1 MGGYYGAGGGVG
13 SGASG
18 GPGWRPVRA
27 RALVFPVILILVGG
41 LFLYAS
47 WRPEFDAWRILG
59 MYWPVILI
67 LLGLGR
73 IWDNTRRGGPATQ
86 RYTSGGTIAVLVF
99 VAVIALLL
107 VRGRS
112 LAHARQSS
120 GGMQHTTRTV
130 EAGGVKDVRASI
142 EMPAGELTVS
152 GGSAT
157 LLDARFDQ
165 PGNSGDPQV
174 QYDHSSASGV
184 LKISEGD
191 SDTHV
196 VFPSHGDR
204 RWNLRFGQDVPL
216 DLKIDMGAGQGN
228 LNLRDVPLTKLELNI
243 GAGQVNADL
252 TGQRDQDLNADIEG
266 GVGEADIRL
275 PRNVGVMVEAS
286 GGIGS
291 LDTDGLRKDGD
302 RYVNA
307 VYGKTPATIHL
318 KVEGGIGH
326 IILRLE

>member
-1 MGGYYGAGGGVG
+1 M
-13 SGASG
+13 
-18 GPGWRPVRA
+18 RPVRS
-27 RALVFPVILILVGG
+27 RSLVFPLILIVVGG
-41 LFLYAS
+41 LFLYAN
-47 WRPEFDAWRILG
+47 WKPEFDPWRVLG
-59 MYWPVILI
+59 TYWPVILI
-67 LLGLGR
+67 LLGLAR
-73 IWDNTRRGGPATQ
+73 IWDNTRQGGQAAQ
-86 RYTSGGTIAVLVF
+86 RYSSGATIAVLAF
-99 VAVIALLL
+99 VALIALVL
-107 VRGRS
+107 VRGKS
-112 LAHARQSS
+112 FARARESS
-120 GGMQHTTRTV
+120 TAMQHVTRTV
-130 EAGGVKDVRASI
+130 EAGGVKDVRATI

-152 GGSAT
+152 GGSPD
-157 LLDARFDQ
+157 LLEARFDQ
-165 PGNSGDPQV
+165 PGNSGDPEV

-196 VFPSHGDR
+196 VFPQHGDR

-252 TGQRDQDLNADIEG
+252 TGQRSADLNADIEG

-275 PRNVGVMVEAS
+275 PRNVGVIVEAS

-291 LDTDGLRKDGD
+291 LDTDGLQKDGD

>member
-1 MGGYYGAGGGVG
+1 MGGYYGTGGGAG
-13 SGASG
+13 SGTGG
-18 GPGWRPVRA
+18 GPGLRPVRA
-27 RALVFPVILILVGG
+27 RALVFPLILILVGG
-41 LFLYAS
+41 LFLYGS
-47 WRPEFDAWRILG
+47 WKPEFDPWRILG
-59 MYWPVILI
+59 TYWPVILI

-73 IWDNTRRGGPATQ
+73 IWDNTRAGGPATQ
-86 RYTSGGTIAVLVF
+86 RYTSGVTIVVLAF

-112 LAHARQSS
+112 FARARESS
-120 GGMQHTTRTV
+120 MAMQHTTRTV

-152 GGSAT
+152 GGSAD
-157 LLDARFDQ
+157 LLEARFDQ
-165 PGNSGDPQV
+165 PGNSGEPEV

-191 SDTHV
+191 SDAHV

-204 RWNLRFGQDVPL
+204 RWNLRFGADVPL

-243 GAGQVNADL
+243 GAGRVNADL
-252 TGQRDQDLNADIEG
+252 TGQREQDLNADIEG
-266 GVGEADIRL
+266 GVGEVDIRL
-275 PRNVGVMVEAS
+275 PRNVGVIVEAS

-291 LDTDGLRKDGD
+291 LDTDGLQKDGD

-307 VYGKTPATIHL
+307 VYGKTAATIHL